1 MNKLF
6 SLLMQGNEIPDSFAW
21 YAKRTDSVPTS
32 DRITKLVGFIM
43 SSITEE
49 QANRRA
55 LYAAMLCHVVMMTQ
69 YGPQIKKLDPH
80 NTYFIPLTRPFGSDH
95 SDPKYCV
102 HDLIKPVQTYNE
114 IVTMLNDDIAA
125 TLNRDSWFDMMGA
138 ACLQLLRE
146 AANV

>member
-95 SDPKYCV
+95 SDSKYCV

-114 IVTMLNDDIAA
+114 IVTMLNDDIVAM
-125 TLNRDSWFDMMGA
+125 LNRDSWFDMMGA

>member
-32 DRITKLVGFIM
+32 NRITKLVGFIM

-125 TLNRDSWFDMMGA
+125 TLNRDSWFDLMGA

>member
-32 DRITKLVGFIM
+32 DRITALVGFIM
-43 SSITEE
+43 TDVPV
-49 QANRRA
+49 ARMA

-114 IVTMLNDDIAA
+114 IVTMLNDDIVA

>member
-125 TLNRDSWFDMMGA
+125 TLNRDSWFDLMGA

>member
-125 TLNRDSWFDMMGA
+125 TLNRDSWFDLIGA

>member
-6 SLLMQGNEIPDSFAW
+6 SLLMQGNVIPDSFAW
-21 YAKRTDSVPTS
+21 YAKRTDSIPTS
-32 DRITKLVGFIM
+32 DRITALVGFIM
-43 SSITEE
+43 SDVPVERMS
-49 QANRRA
+49 
-55 LYAAMLCHVVMMTQ
+55 LYAAMLCHVVMLTQ

-102 HDLIKPVQTYNE
+102 HDLIKPVESYSN
-114 IVTMLNDDIAA
+114 IVTMLNDDIVA
-125 TLNRDSWFDMMGA
+125 TLNRSSWFDMMGA

>member
-1 MNKLF
+1 
-6 SLLMQGNEIPDSFAW
+6 
-21 YAKRTDSVPTS
+21 
-32 DRITKLVGFIM
+32 
-43 SSITEE
+43 
-49 QANRRA
+49 
-55 LYAAMLCHVVMMTQ
+55 MLCHVVMLTQ

-102 HDLIKPVQTYNE
+102 HDLIKPVQNYNE
-114 IVTMLNDDIAA
+114 IVTMLNDDIVA

>member
-6 SLLMQGNEIPDSFAW
+6 SLLMQGYEIPDDFSW
-21 YAKRTDSVPTS
+21 YAKHTDAIPTT
-32 DRITKLVGFIM
+32 DRILEIVDTIM
-43 SSITEE
+43 IGVPN
-49 QANRRA
+49 NRRA
-55 LYAAMLCHVVMMTQ
+55 LYAAMLCHVVMLTQ

-102 HDLIKPVQTYNE
+102 HDLIKPIDSYKQLVTYINQ
-114 IVTMLNDDIAA
+114 DILD
-125 TLNRDSWFDMMGA
+125 TLNRSSWFDIMGA

-146 AANV
+146 AA